1 MPFMRVKIWT
11 FALLFGIGIVIAFPV
26 SSAWAQGAEGSVAS
40 RPVVIDDIKLTAQ
53 RVALSQLTGE
63 RPFILRESSWG
74 GQLKPGEAKLVQ
86 IQLFKRNEYQFW
98 FAVANRKAGLNLNV
112 YNANGEM
119 METDATTYD
128 TSNVISLLVH
138 PEETGVYYVRL
149 SLQTTIEDPQRWSL
163 IYAYR

>member
-1 MPFMRVKIWT
+1 MRVKFRT
-11 FALLFGIGIVIAFPV
+11 FALLTGIGIVIAFSISPA
-26 SSAWAQGAEGSVAS
+26 SAQGVEESGASVPA
-40 RPVVIDDIKLTAQ
+40 VIDDIKLTAQ
-53 RVALSQLTGE
+53 RAALSQLTGE

-74 GQLKPGEAKLVQ
+74 GKLKPGEAKLVQ

-112 YNANGEM
+112 YNANGEV

-128 TSNVISLLVH
+128 TSNVVSLLVR